1 MSAVDSSVAL
11 QEAASPDKYFHTAQR
26 DYSGTN
32 KEDQYVLKAYP
43 VRTTYR
49 AYASAVST
57 ATSLDQLIF
66 IQADGSNYTFIN
78 GIRVTQSTLAG
89 SPATAKLRII
99 RTSTAGSGGGAV
111 SAYPMDA
118 ADASPY
124 AGTIQTLPSSKG
136 TEGVTL
142 FGGPMGMTDANPMTT
157 ANQFFYRFGD
167 DEKGILIGTAVT
179 DGVCIKI
186 ITGISSGAVDV
197 VLEFT
202 TAPQK

>member
-1 MSAVDSSVAL
+1 MAAIDSSVAL
-11 QEAASPDKYFHTAQR
+11 QEAASPDKYFHTSQR

-32 KEDQYVLKAYP
+32 KEDQYVLGAYP

-49 AYASAVST
+49 AYAAAVST
-57 ATSLDQLIF
+57 ATSLDHLIF

-78 GIRVTQSTLAG
+78 GIWVTQTTLAG
-89 SPATAKLRII
+89 AASTANLKII
-99 RTSTAGSGGGAV
+99 RTSTAGSGGGSI
-111 SAYPMDA
+111 SAYPVDA
-118 ADASPY
+118 ADGGAY

-142 FGGPMGMTDANPMTT
+142 FGGPLGMTNAQPMTT
-157 ANQFFYRFGD
+157 VNQLFYRFGD
-167 DEKGILIGTAVT
+167 DEKGIVIGTATT
-179 DGVCIKI
+179 DGICIKI
-186 ITGISSGAVDV
+186 ITGIASGKVDL